1 MLAKNLQDDVR
12 QYCREVESLL
22 ICAPK
27 TRQTF
32 TEEFQ
37 SDVQA
42 YISENGDDV
51 SADELWAYFGAP
63 EDIAK
68 GFLDSLSSKA
78 VKRAIDWKKVLLTG
92 IGIALFLLAL
102 YIVISLIDGHLAASG
117 FRGNDLTD
125 HGNIK

>member
-12 QYCREVESLL
+12 QYCREVEALL
-22 ICAPK
+22 VCAPK
-27 TRQTF
+27 TRQAF

-42 YISENGDDV
+42 YISENGEDV
-51 SADELWAYFGAP
+51 SADELRAYFGAP

-78 VKRAIDWKKVLLTG
+78 LKRAIDWKKVLLTG
-92 IGIALFLLAL
+92 IGITLFLLVV
-102 YIVISLIDGHLAASG
+102 YMTISLIDGHLAVTGDGDG
-117 FRGNDLTD
+117 FLID
-125 HGNIK
+125 HSITY